1 MREEREKFSFFLSS
15 LTLLSSYHHLYIPTG
30 NLKVPQS
37 IALPFQTVRLRLN
50 TGEELLFPLSD
61 PNAIHLG
68 TSASALAE
76 KFANRFQEK
85 QLNKGQHLSLLD
97 QLNVGEFATKK
108 ITVPFTK
115 APDGISYPD
124 FELEFDCIYQ
134 LRPASVWGML
144 PALGLETLATDE
156 TELEKQL
163 IEVVRIEFSSKKRL
177 QSVFQIVAAS
187 WFDSA
192 EVINS
197 EVKLKTW
204 SPAELVEIQKNKQQ
218 ELLPKVAERMVVE
231 QPAAFG
237 REEELGQME
246 RIFKG
251 RFSRNLLLVG
261 ASGTG
266 KTALVQELV
275 HRRKLLGITQ
285 EIWETTASVLI
296 KELTNETGWQ
306 DNLSLLIKELTLKDD
321 VLFVRNLAD
330 LFEVGRYEGNAVS
343 VAEYLRSAVG
353 RGEVTLISECTAEE
367 RARIE
372 LTSPGYL
379 AFFQTVEISEPKKD
393 VEGIILQKMKTIG
406 GHRKVEVAPSAVAE
420 IIRLQRRFAPYSGMP
435 GRPIRFLEG
444 IVLAQSEAP
453 ILPKKKKNKAEV
465 TMERHEPATVSIG
478 RDHVLRQFCEE
489 SGLPPFMVDPT
500 IPMDVVQLRKSFNAN
515 VFSQGRAVETVVD
528 MLATVKTALTRTGKP
543 IASFLF
549 AGPTGVGKTELA
561 KVLAQTMFGS
571 RERMLRF
578 DMSEYSNPYS
588 VMRLI
593 GESYKTEGLLTSA
606 VRRDPFCVL
615 LFDEIEKAD
624 AKFYE
629 LLLQILSEGRLTDSR
644 GRVVNFCSAIII
656 MTTNIGAANL
666 HRGRISWKK
675 ELGELDVVQHF
686 TSAIEKHFRPE
697 LYNRIDGIV
706 AFAPLDQETMR
717 FVVERE
723 IDLLRKREGIRFR
736 HVDLTISEAVLD
748 HLAVVGYEV
757 RFGAR
762 YLQRT
767 IREQLSVPLAEALNE
782 YAFDERLSVQ
792 VDLLEGKI
800 SVKLDADPLG
810 FDLLMEQW
818 DKLTLAEKTSHQRRK
833 IALLLESPLFLR
845 FQSELDMLEGDLKK
859 TGDDFWKSGEQPKR
873 YAALQAGQAMAKAVS
888 AEIQELEVEIALAC
902 MGHSD
907 FKLDFGQ
914 RLETWEAEFFVMQE
928 QLISLIFPKRNSC
941 HIGIYGSQLE
951 QLHQFYLSVCEA
963 RNYEIKSMNAV
974 WFREGYQG
982 DNPDETEKSKP
993 KTLHY
998 VHLPILNPTAAKLMV
1013 QPAKPDDLFCGLE
1026 LEIRGTGA
1034 WQYLKPE
1041 NGLWLF
1047 SFSEIAGSNTHAMV
1061 EVVMNKIKTPDD
1073 IHRQSFYQNHKPRR
1087 LISPTGFVDNKFSLS
1102 SYAGLMDNLPA
1113 VMGKLEELYKD
1124 AVVRSFLETEEEDS

>member
-1 MREEREKFSFFLSS
+1 V
-15 LTLLSSYHHLYIPTG
+15 G
-30 NLKVPQS
+30 
-37 IALPFQTVRLRLN
+37 
-50 TGEELLFPLSD
+50 
-61 PNAIHLG
+61 
-68 TSASALAE
+68 ALAE
-76 KFANRFQEK
+76 KFASRFQDK

-97 QLNVGEFATKK
+97 QLNLAEFSTKK

-124 FELEFDCIYQ
+124 FVLEFDCIYQ
-134 LRPASVWGML
+134 QRAASIWGML
-144 PALGLETLATDE
+144 PALGLETLAADE
-156 TELEKQL
+156 AELGKQL

-187 WFDSA
+187 WYDSA
-192 EVINS
+192 EVVSS
-197 EVKLKTW
+197 EVKLKAW
-204 SPAELVEIQKNKQQ
+204 SPAELVEIQKNKQR

-237 REEELGQME
+237 REEEMAQME
-246 RIFKG
+246 RIIKG

-321 VLFVRNLAD
+321 ILFVRNLAD

-343 VAEYLRSAVG
+343 VAEYLRSAVA
-353 RGEVTLISECTAEE
+353 RGEVTLVSECTAEE
-367 RARIE
+367 RAKIE
-372 LTSPGYL
+372 LSSPGYL
-379 AFFQTVEISEPKKD
+379 AYFQTVEIAEPKKD
-393 VEGIILQKMKTIG
+393 IEGIISQKMKTIG
-406 GHRKVEVAPSAVAE
+406 GQRNVVVEPSAIAE

-453 ILPKKKKNKAEV
+453 ILPKKKKAKVESQAQQQ
-465 TMERHEPATVSIG
+465 EPNVISIG

-489 SGLPPFMVDPT
+489 SGLPPFMVDPAV
-500 IPMDVVQLRKSFNAN
+500 PMDVLQLRKLFNAN
-515 VFSQGRAVETVVD
+515 VFSQGRAVDTVVD
-528 MLATVKTALTRTGKP
+528 MLASVKTALTRTGKP

-561 KVLAQTMFGS
+561 KVLAHTMFGS

-578 DMSEYSNPYS
+578 DMSEYSNPWS

-593 GESYKTEGLLTSA
+593 GESYQTEGLLTSA

-629 LLLQILSEGRLTDSR
+629 LLLQMLSEGRLTDSR

-717 FVVERE
+717 YVVERE

-736 HVDLTISEAVLD
+736 HVDLTIAEAVLD
-748 HLAVVGYEV
+748 HLAQVGYDA

-782 YAFDERLSVQ
+782 FPFDERLSLQ
-792 VDLLEGKI
+792 VELLEGKI
-800 SVKLDADPLG
+800 AVKVDTDPLG

-859 TGDDFWKSGEQPKR
+859 TGDEFWKSGEQPKR
-873 YAALQAGQAMAKAVS
+873 YAALQAGQTMAKEVY
-888 AEIQELEVEIALAC
+888 EQIQELEVEIALAC

-907 FKLDFGQ
+907 FKLDYGQ
-914 RLETWEAEFFVMQE
+914 RLAAWEANFFAMQE
-928 QLISLIFPKRNSC
+928 QLMSLIFPRRNTC
-941 HIGIYGSQLE
+941 YVGLYGAQLE
-951 QLHQFYLSVCEA
+951 QLHQFYLAICEA
-963 RNYEIKSMNAV
+963 KKFELKSMYAV

-982 DNPDETEKSKP
+982 DTPNEEEKPKP
-993 KTLHY
+993 KTLNY
-998 VHLPILNPTAAKLMV
+998 VHLPVLNPTATKLTL
-1013 QPAKPDDLFCGLE
+1013 QPSLPDDLLCGLE
-1026 LEIRGTGA
+1026 LELKGTGA
-1034 WQYLKPE
+1034 WQFLQPE
-1041 NGLWLF
+1041 NGRWLF
-1047 SFSEIAGSNTHAMV
+1047 SLPDLPGGNAHAMV
-1061 EVVMNKIKTPDD
+1061 YVLMNRIKTPED
-1073 IHRQSFYQNHKPRR
+1073 IHRQSFYQSQKPRR
-1087 LISPTGFVDNKFSLS
+1087 LLSPTGFVDYKLGLHG
-1102 SYAGLMDNLPA
+1102 YAGLMDNLTA
-1113 VMGKLEELYKD
+1113 VMDKLEELYKD
-1124 AVVRSFLETEEEDS
+1124 AVVRSFLEAEEEGS